1 MDTLIYSS
9 LQYLQIYVLSLS
21 KNSNEIDGNVVS
33 SQEDE
38 SETEDKVLCRKR
50 KLCDN
55 NDQQPSCKKLFQSG
69 EQPETSDKTDYTR

>member
-1 MDTLIYSS
+1 M
-9 LQYLQIYVLSLS
+9 
-21 KNSNEIDGNVVS
+21 DGNMVF